1 MFLTRSKTMQEAITT
16 KEKLTS
22 LMLQMQ
28 EIIMQDYEDNEDIQ
42 NAFNALASAY
52 DYYIDEE

>member
-1 MFLTRSKTMQEAITT
+1 MSDNT

-28 EIIMQDYEDNEDIQ
+28 DIIMEDYEDNEDIQ
-42 NAFNALASAY
+42 NAFNALASAF
-52 DYYIDEE
+52 DYYIED

>member
-1 MFLTRSKTMQEAITT
+1 MQEAIST
-16 KEKLTS
+16 KEKLVS

-52 DYYIDEE
+52 DYYIED

>member
-1 MFLTRSKTMQEAITT
+1 MQDNI

-22 LMLQMQ
+22 LMLQIQ
-28 EIIMQDYEDNEDIQ
+28 DIIMDDYEDNEDIQ
-42 NAFNALASAY
+42 NAFNALASAF

>member
-1 MFLTRSKTMQEAITT
+1 MSDNT
-16 KEKLTS
+16 KDKLTS

-28 EIIMQDYEDNEDIQ
+28 EILMEDYEDNADIQ
-42 NAFNALASAY
+42 DAFNALASAF

>member
-1 MFLTRSKTMQEAITT
+1 MSDNT

-28 EIIMQDYEDNEDIQ
+28 DIIMEDYEDNADIQ
-42 NAFNALASAY
+42 DAFNALASAF
-52 DYYIDEE
+52 DYYVE

>member
-1 MFLTRSKTMQEAITT
+1 MSVNT

-28 EIIMQDYEDNEDIQ
+28 EIIMEDYEDNADIQ
-42 NAFNALASAY
+42 DAFNALASAF
-52 DYYIDEE
+52 DYYIED